1 MGASTSDDGDHER
14 YHPGTDA
21 MQQYEQAAGSVGPSD
36 EQQQQAGLQ
45 PEAIL
50 QQGASGQYT
59 PEEYALYCEQYYAW
73 YGVDPPDVV
82 QPEPSAPD
90 DAPSSDRQPPLQ
102 GAVGKDDSDEAPG
115 SEAALAL
122 IACYGSDSD

>member
-1 MGASTSDDGDHER
+1 MGASTSASQGEGEC
-14 YHPGTDA
+14 YV
-21 MQQYEQAAGSVGPSD
+21 EQAEQYSSSEAFAGASEDQPVV
-36 EQQQQAGLQ
+36 LQ

-73 YGVDPPDVV
+73 YGVDPPDAPTS
-82 QPEPSAPD
+82 QPQTQLEVPNT
-90 DAPSSDRQPPLQ
+90 SDR
-102 GAVGKDDSDEAPG
+102 AGKDVESG
-115 SEAALAL
+115 EAALAL

>member
-1 MGASTSDDGDHER
+1 MGASASDDGDHER
-14 YHPGTDA
+14 YDPGT
-21 MQQYEQAAGSVGPSD
+21 QQYEQAADSVGPSD
-36 EQQQQAGLQ
+36 QQEQQQQAGLQ

-73 YGVDPPDVV
+73 YGVDPPDVA
-82 QPEPSAPD
+82 QPEPAGP
-90 DAPSSDRQPPLQ
+90 DAPSSDRPQ
-102 GAVGKDDSDEAPG
+102 GVVGKGSDEAPS
-115 SEAALAL
+115 SEAVLAL